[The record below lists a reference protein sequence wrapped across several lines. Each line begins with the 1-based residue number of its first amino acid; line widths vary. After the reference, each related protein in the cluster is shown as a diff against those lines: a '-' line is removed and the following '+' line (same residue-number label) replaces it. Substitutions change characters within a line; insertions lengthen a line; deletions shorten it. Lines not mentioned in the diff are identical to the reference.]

1 MSLKEGDKAPA
12 FKEMAAYK
20 GQWIV
25 LYFYPKDDTPGCTRE
40 ACGFQDLSKV
50 FHENH
55 AVILGVSRD
64 DQVSHQD
71 FKKKYKLAFPLLSD
85 PDLSLHKAYGAYG
98 EKTSYGKASM
108 GVIRSTFLIDPKGNI
123 AKIWP
128 NVKVDGHV
136 EKVLE
141 AIKSY

>member
-1 MSLKEGDKAPA
+1 MSLTEGMKAPA
-12 FKEMAAYK
+12 FKELVDYK
-20 GQWIV
+20 GKWIV

-40 ACGFQDLSKV
+40 ACGFQDLSKI
-50 FHENH
+50 FHEHN

-64 DQVSHQD
+64 DADSHQD

-85 PDLSLHKAYGAYG
+85 PDLTLHKAYGAWD
-98 EKTSYGKASM
+98 EK
-108 GVIRSTFLIDPKGNI
+108 VIRSTFLIDPQGKI
-123 AKIWP
+123 TKIWP

-136 EKVLE
+136 EKVLK